1 MIYDNKITSINRA
14 ADEINKFLNGAKTD
28 CELRFSYGYFIKLK
42 KHIRSGKP
50 FIEIHTS
57 GYDDTLPADEAV
69 DWLKWE
75 LIDREV
81 NGVFEA

>member
-1 MIYDNKITSINRA
+1 MTSAEKISNDINQ
-14 ADEINKFLNGAKTD
+14 FLISQETTF
-28 CELRFSYGYFIKLK
+28 EMRFGHGYFIKLK

-75 LIDREV
+75 LIDREA
-81 NGVFEA
+81 NGCFEL